1 MSYYTKVWASA
12 VPDIAPMS
20 EVNKLRSDAQV
31 TVSELAS
38 SVNDNFLLKEDF
50 NELNKDLQKKF
61 IPFTKI
67 IKILLINFL
76 I

>member
-1 MSYYTKVWASA
+1 MFFYTNVWASA
-12 VPDIAPMS
+12 EPDITPMS

-50 NELNKDLQKKF
+50 NNYNPDLQKKLY
-61 IPFTKI
+61 TLKRENKNI
-67 IKILLINFL
+67 IN
-76 I
+76 